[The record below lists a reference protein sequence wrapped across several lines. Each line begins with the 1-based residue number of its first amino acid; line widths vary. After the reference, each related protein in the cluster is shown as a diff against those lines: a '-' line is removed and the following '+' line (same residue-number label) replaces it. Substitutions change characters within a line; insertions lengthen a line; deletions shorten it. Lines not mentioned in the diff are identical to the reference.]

1 MRSLGGLARLW
12 AAPLAVALVTA
23 GLAAGVSSGR
33 SALLPGGRAGG
44 NARPAPAPPPAA
56 LPAEPSARL
65 HRPPRA
71 GGTAAPPPAAAL
83 YREILHTA
91 IAPQQVYRVDGLNI
105 DDEDVQIT
113 LEHGL
118 LGLLQPIAGQTT
130 GAVFAGQGEIFVL
143 PPNAA
148 ERLSMTNYTGLA
160 FLNETFNSAYFRYSD
175 GALQLSTASLAQLL
189 PASPDGQQFA
199 ARWDP
204 TVAALNREQ
213 ALRLLAGFLNHDR
226 TPYFFARIGGEQLGA
241 FDVLVD
247 RSRPEQ
253 VEIAAPGFAAG
264 NGGQGGRAYANVWA
278 SFPMR
283 SARLAGGR
291 DGGYAGPDLR
301 VLHYQVAT
309 HIAPD
314 LELSGQATVRF
325 RARLSGDRVIMFHL
339 DPRLRLASVTGARG
353 EPLLYVQ
360 NGLLRGPGIAPAGG
374 AAGGRTD
381 RIAVI
386 LRAPLRAGQSYALR
400 FQYAGRII
408 TETAG
413 GLFGLTNRMDWYPNR
428 ALQPATHDLSFVYPR
443 GLTLVAT
450 GRKTAAADAAPAGY
464 QAARWIAS
472 RPSDMAGFNL
482 GHFQMAQA
490 MARRGARV
498 GDAAQR
504 AGGPSPQGPTPI
516 QVYAA
521 PHSTN
526 LAHLVAI
533 AQQSAWTVEFY
544 QQRFGPFPYPRL
556 ALTELPFPLGQG
568 WPGLIYLAQD
578 AFLTPAEM
586 ENHHLPPQAQALYPL
601 MRPHEIA
608 HQWWGNEVAW
618 KSYHDQWLSE
628 ALASYAAL
636 LDVNAQFRPGA
647 LRQVLA
653 YDRTQVLRRNAGGR
667 AVDAAGPL
675 SLGMRLDSARFPHA
689 YATLVYDKGPW
700 VIHMLREMM
709 RLEPPDGPLP
719 APGPPLAAPAAGR
732 AGGAQGGAA
741 AGPPPPPDA
750 ADARFFGFLR
760 AFAQQYAGRAAS
772 TLDFERL
779 ADRFMPPGLKAAGP
793 RGGWHW
799 FFQEWVDGTGIPA
812 YAVDHLQRQGRMLQ
826 GILQQSDVPLGFTM
840 PVPLYLAAAV
850 GCADHCRPVY
860 LGSVLSQGPST
871 EFELKLPR
879 GWAGTAV
886 PEVLID
892 PYHTILRR

>member
-1 MRSLGGLARLW
+1 
-12 AAPLAVALVTA
+12 A
-23 GLAAGVSSGR
+23 GRG
-33 SALLPGGRAGG
+33 
-44 NARPAPAPPPAA
+44 
-56 LPAEPSARL
+56 
-65 HRPPRA
+65 
-71 GGTAAPPPAAAL
+71 
-83 YREILHTA
+83 
-91 IAPQQVYRVDGLNI
+91 
-105 DDEDVQIT
+105 
-113 LEHGL
+113 
-118 LGLLQPIAGQTT
+118 
-130 GAVFAGQGEIFVL
+130 
-143 PPNAA
+143 
-148 ERLSMTNYTGLA
+148 
-160 FLNETFNSAYFRYSD
+160 
-175 GALQLSTASLAQLL
+175 
-189 PASPDGQQFA
+189 
-199 ARWDP
+199 
-204 TVAALNREQ
+204 
-213 ALRLLAGFLNHDR
+213 
-226 TPYFFARIGGEQLGA
+226 
-241 FDVLVD
+241 
-247 RSRPEQ
+247 
-253 VEIAAPGFAAG
+253 
-264 NGGQGGRAYANVWA
+264 
-278 SFPMR
+278 
-283 SARLAGGR
+283 
-291 DGGYAGPDLR
+291 GGYAGPDLR
-301 VLHYQVAT
+301 VLRYQVAT

-325 RARLSGDRVIMFHL
+325 RARLSGDRVIMLHL
-339 DPRLRLASVTGARG
+339 DPRLRLASVSGAGG

-360 NGLLRGPGIAPAGG
+360 NGRLRGPGLAPGGG

-443 GLTLVAT
+443 DLTLVAT

-490 MARRGARV
+490 MARRGPRV

-504 AGGPSPQGPTPI
+504 AAGPSPQRPIPI

-521 PHSTN
+521 PHSAT
-526 LAHLVAI
+526 LAHLAAI
-533 AQQSAWTVEFY
+533 AQRSAWTVEFY

-556 ALTELPFPLGQG
+556 ALTELPFSLGQG

-709 RLEPPDGPLP
+709 RLEPLDGPLP
-719 APGPPLAAPAAGR
+719 APGPPLLAPASPAAG
-732 AGGAQGGAA
+732 AAQGATQGGAQGGAA
-741 AGPPPPPDA
+741 AAGTPPPPDA

-772 TLDFERL
+772 TLDFERV
-779 ADRFMPPGLKAAGP
+779 AGRFMPPGLKAAGP
-793 RGGWHW
+793 QGGWHW

-812 YAVDHLQRQGRMLQ
+812 YAVDHLQRQGRTLQ

-840 PVPLYLAAAV
+840 PVPLYLAPAT
-850 GCADHCRPVY
+850 GCAKHCRPVY

-879 GWAGTAV
+879 GWPGTAA